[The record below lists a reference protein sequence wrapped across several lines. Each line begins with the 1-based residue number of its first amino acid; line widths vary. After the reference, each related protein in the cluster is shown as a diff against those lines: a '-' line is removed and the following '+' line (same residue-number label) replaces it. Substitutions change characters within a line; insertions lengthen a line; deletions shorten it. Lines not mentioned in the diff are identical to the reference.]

1 MKKSLLMLT
10 TLLLALSLVLFDTV
24 KPDLRAGAPGH
35 GFDLGSLRGSY
46 GSVGRADG
54 TRSVS
59 VGVAEFDA
67 EGGVTRFVR
76 INTSGEGGERRL
88 IDLTSVG
95 TYSVDPDG
103 VGVIH
108 FTNTFTNGSTSEVT
122 FDFVI
127 GTTGERRGRGSLSA
141 ETIFAVQ
148 REAGVTASLV
158 EASFTRRSD
167 LR

>member
-10 TLLLALSLVLFDTV
+10 ALLAALSLVLFHTV
-24 KPDLRAGAPGH
+24 EPDLRAEALRH

-54 TRSVS
+54 SKSVS

-76 INTSGEGGERRL
+76 INASGQNGERRL

-95 TYSVDPDG
+95 TYTVDPDG
-103 VGVIH
+103 VGVIR
-108 FTNTFTNGSTSEVT
+108 FTNTFTDGSTSDVT

-127 GTTGERRGRGSLSA
+127 RTTGKRRGRGSLSA
-141 ETIFAVQ
+141 ETIFALQ
-148 REAGVTASLV
+148 QEAGVTASLV

>member
-1 MKKSLLMLT
+1 MNKSLLTLT
-10 TLLLALSLVLFDTV
+10 AFLAALSLVLFYTV
-24 KPDLRAGAPGH
+24 APDLRAGAPGH

-46 GSVGRADG
+46 ASVGRADG
-54 TRSVS
+54 SKSVS
-59 VGVAEFDA
+59 VGVAEFDG

-76 INTSGEGGERRL
+76 INASGQDGKRRL

-95 TYSVDPDG
+95 LYTVDTVG
-103 VGVIH
+103 VGVIS
-108 FTNTFTNGSTSEVT
+108 FTNTFTDGSTNAVT

-127 GTTGERRGRGSLSA
+127 RTTGKRRRHGSLPA
-141 ETIFAVQ
+141 ETIFAMQ

-158 EASFTRRSD
+158 EESFTRRSD